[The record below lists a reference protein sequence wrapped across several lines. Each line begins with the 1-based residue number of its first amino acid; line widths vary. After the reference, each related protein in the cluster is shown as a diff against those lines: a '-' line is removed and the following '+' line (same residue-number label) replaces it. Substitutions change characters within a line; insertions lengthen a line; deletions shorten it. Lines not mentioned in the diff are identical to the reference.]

1 MAAAEQIPKSVEIYL
16 NDHLAGSRAALDL
29 MADILEGSKD
39 EAFVA
44 FMRQLRAEVERDR
57 QQLEAI
63 MSRLGVTQQR
73 LKQTLASIAES
84 MSRVKLARVGAPEG
98 LSKLLELE
106 ALSAGI
112 WGKRLLWH
120 SLAAAEGL
128 THALADVDFDA
139 LGARAEQQ
147 LETLEQHRRTAARD
161 VLSA

>member
-63 MSRLGVTQQR
+63 MSRLGVTQQDEPTCR
-73 LKQTLASIAES
+73 RHRRHLPALPGHDVSFRSAAA
-84 MSRVKLARVGAPEG
+84 SRVGKAPVVRGSSRDGGLPGVTDPWRAR
-98 LSKLLELE
+98 
-106 ALSAGI
+106 
-112 WGKRLLWH
+112 RRRR
-120 SLAAAEGL
+120 
-128 THALADVDFDA
+128 
-139 LGARAEQQ
+139 ARSRPSWPG
-147 LETLEQHRRTAARD
+147 TSR
-161 VLSA
+161 